1 MLGIVDLSVRIAT
14 FASPASAGCIL
25 APISVILQIP
35 GLVLAIAH
43 MRTEYMK
50 VLVCTFDFWFL
61 ETANTLWATMFC
73 AVLGDSRVVLV
84 LFCWV
89 DFTFWLLEEAYL
101 YNSHTIMECSATN

>member
-1 MLGIVDLSVRIAT
+1 
-14 FASPASAGCIL
+14 
-25 APISVILQIP
+25 
-35 GLVLAIAH
+35 

-61 ETANTLWATMFC
+61 ETANTLWATTFC

-101 YNSHTIMECSATN
+101 YNSHTIMECSTTN